1 MHSVPGRQF
10 RSKSY
15 AIYEANGEG
24 SRTGNVGTIEQLNA
38 KGLQYI

>member
-15 AIYEANGEG
+15 CIYEANGEG
-24 SRTGNVGTIEQLNA
+24 LRTRNFGTAEQLNA
-38 KGLQYI
+38 EGLRYI

>member
-1 MHSVPGRQF
+1 MHSVPGLQF

-15 AIYEANGEG
+15 AIYEVNGED
-24 SRTGNVGTIEQLNA
+24 STTRNFVTTEKLNA